1 MKKIYTISDIHGHY
15 KETIEALNNSGYN
28 SEDENSVLVVCG
40 DLFDRGTE
48 SVEIY
53 RYLKDL
59 TDRNKAIVIRG
70 NHDDFFIDMLNGK
83 NCYFN
88 FLHNGLDRTIDSFLN
103 QTDSWYL
110 FNRTCSNAPD
120 IAKKTYGDRV
130 EYILRD
136 TFSVPIEVR
145 FEIYQE
151 YVVEYIKKNYEGLLE
166 WLISLPYYYETNN
179 YIFTHGAIDC
189 RCKDWRKPEYS
200 KYPYWSP
207 WQCLTWDD
215 GSFFG
220 KDIINTDK
228 KVIVG
233 HYGTDDIRY
242 KYNLPIDE
250 PNSYKI
256 LESEDGRKIYIDTCT
271 VLTKRVNVLVIIDNL
286 LEEGIEYEKSY

>member
-151 YVVEYIKKNYEGLLE
+151 YVVEYI
-166 WLISLPYYYETNN
+166 
-179 YIFTHGAIDC
+179 IFF
-189 RCKDWRKPEYS
+189 
-200 KYPYWSP
+200 
-207 WQCLTWDD
+207 
-215 GSFFG
+215 SFPRLALFQ
-220 KDIINTDK
+220 
-228 KVIVG
+228 
-233 HYGTDDIRY
+233 
-242 KYNLPIDE
+242 
-250 PNSYKI
+250 
-256 LESEDGRKIYIDTCT
+256 
-271 VLTKRVNVLVIIDNL
+271 
-286 LEEGIEYEKSY
+286 